1 MVCQTECILAYW
13 STVKE
18 LFEFI
23 MSEKYLKSIKSRM
36 GWQVGLQTATLLAIG
51 ATNANIKKQTQIIG
65 DKLDSLE
72 RETIQGFTDVTE
84 AINSLECTLITGIE
98 DLKWMLGSID
108 DKLGKIIGL
117 IQYSSATESTEQF
130 KIGMELYKQEFYKK
144 SVSNFNLAVEKNPL
158 NLNAKCGLF
167 LAKKHVDKKTDYNL
181 LFEVLRLVD
190 SDFLFHID
198 NAEEVKERSV
208 NYFINFCFSELL
220 IGKDYKSII
229 KFYES
234 EIPNYSREELA
245 IKLKYINA
253 IILSGN
259 NYETLLNEIIIE
271 GKLEKLLIYFNYE
284 EKNKHVV
291 KFLKDVLDF
300 LIIRLPENLLS
311 FENKD
316 FKLVVQK
323 KAKYFHDNI
332 KKNPD
337 LLLKFGFYENGL
349 SNKISKIK
357 TFYDSANQSKSRFDS
372 LEKVLKTSETNLKI
386 VKQISPPIFYK
397 NEENFLNDA
406 YNEMVKEIKQN
417 ISSYMTS
424 TRNNLEKSIKNN
436 TKQKNEL
443 EIYYPDFEDDSDNAT
458 RIVRS
463 FLDNIDL
470 DKKSINVDK
479 IFQ

>member
-1 MVCQTECILAYW
+1 
-13 STVKE
+13 
-18 LFEFI
+18 
-23 MSEKYLKSIKSRM
+23 MSDKYLKSIKSRM
-36 GWQVGLQTATLLAIG
+36 GWQIGLQTATLLAVG
-51 ATNANIKKQTQIIG
+51 ATNASIKKQTQILG
-65 DKLDSLE
+65 DKLDALQ
-72 RETIQGFTDVTE
+72 RETIEGFQNVTD
-84 AINSLECTLITGIE
+84 AINSLECTLIAGIE
-98 DLKWMLGSID
+98 DVKWMLGSID

-144 SVSNFNLAVEKNPL
+144 SILNFNSAIEKNPL

-167 LAKKHVDKKTDYNL
+167 LAKKHVEKKTNYDL
-181 LFEVLRLVD
+181 LFEVLKLVD
-190 SDFLFHID
+190 SDFLFHMD

-220 IGKDYKSII
+220 VSKDYKSII

-234 EIPNYSREELA
+234 EIPNYSREELP

-259 NYETLLNEIIIE
+259 NYEELLNEIISE
-271 GKLEKLLIYFNYE
+271 GKLEKLLLYFNYE
-284 EKNKHVV
+284 KKNKHIV

-300 LIIRLPENLLS
+300 LIIRLPENLS
-311 FENKD
+311 TFESKD
-316 FKLVVQK
+316 LKLIIQK

-357 TFYDSANQSKSRFDS
+357 TFYDSANQAQSRSDS
-372 LEKVLKTSETNLKI
+372 IKKVLQTSETNLKI
-386 VKQISPPIFYK
+386 VKGISPPTFYK

-406 YNEMVKEIKQN
+406 YNSMVKEIKQN
-417 ISSYMTS
+417 ISGYLTT
-424 TRNNLEKSIKNN
+424 TRNNLETSIKFN

-443 EIYYPDFEDDSDNAT
+443 EVYYPDFEDDSDDAT
-458 RIVRS
+458 SIVRS

-470 DKKSINVDK
+470 DKKTINVDK
-479 IFQ
+479 IFQY

>member
-1 MVCQTECILAYW
+1 
-13 STVKE
+13 
-18 LFEFI
+18 
-23 MSEKYLKSIKSRM
+23 M
-36 GWQVGLQTATLLAIG
+36 GWQIGLQTATLLAVG
-51 ATNANIKKQTQIIG
+51 ATNSSIKKQTQILG
-65 DKLDSLE
+65 DKLDSLQ
-72 RETIQGFTDVTE
+72 RETIEGFQNVTE
-84 AINSLECTLITGIE
+84 AINSLECTLIAGIE

-117 IQYSSATESTEQF
+117 IQYSSATESSEQF

-144 SVSNFNLAVEKNPL
+144 SISNFNSAIEKNPL

-167 LAKKHVDKKTDYNL
+167 LAKKRVDKKTNYDL
-181 LFEVLRLVD
+181 LFEVLKLVD
-190 SDFLFHID
+190 SDFLYHMEHAD
-198 NAEEVKERSV
+198 EVKERSV

-220 IGKDYKSII
+220 IAKDYKSII

-234 EIPNYSREELA
+234 EITNYSREELP

-259 NYETLLNEIIIE
+259 NYEALLNEIISE
-271 GKLEKLLIYFNYE
+271 GKLEKLLLYFNYE
-284 EKNKHVV
+284 KKNKHIV

-300 LIIRLPENLLS
+300 LIIRLPENLKTFDKGDL
-311 FENKD
+311 
-316 FKLVVQK
+316 KLILQK

-337 LLLKFGFYENGL
+337 LILKFGFYENGL

-357 TFYDSANQSKSRFDS
+357 TFYDSANQAQFRSDS
-372 LEKVLKTSETNLKI
+372 IEKVLKTSEANLKI
-386 VKQISPPIFYK
+386 VKEISPPIFYK

-406 YNEMVKEIKQN
+406 YNAMVKEIKQN
-417 ISSYMTS
+417 ISSYLTS
-424 TRNNLEKSIKNN
+424 TRNNLETSIKNN

-443 EIYYPDFEDDSDNAT
+443 EVYYPDFEDDSDDAT
-458 RIVRS
+458 SIVRC

-470 DKKSINVDK
+470 DKKTINVDK
-479 IFQ
+479 IFI

>member
-1 MVCQTECILAYW
+1 
-13 STVKE
+13 
-18 LFEFI
+18 
-23 MSEKYLKSIKSRM
+23 M
-36 GWQVGLQTATLLAIG
+36 GWQIGLQTATLLAVG
-51 ATNANIKKQTQIIG
+51 ATNSSIKKQTQILG
-65 DKLDSLE
+65 DKLDSLQ
-72 RETIQGFTDVTE
+72 RETIEGFQNVTE
-84 AINSLECTLITGIE
+84 AINSLECTLIAGIE

-117 IQYSSATESTEQF
+117 IQYSSATESSEQF

-144 SVSNFNLAVEKNPL
+144 SISNFNSAIEKNPL

-167 LAKKHVDKKTDYNL
+167 LAKKRVDKKTNYDL
-181 LFEVLRLVD
+181 LFEVLKLVD
-190 SDFLFHID
+190 SDFLYHMEHAD
-198 NAEEVKERSV
+198 EVKERSV

-220 IGKDYKSII
+220 IAKDYKSII

-234 EIPNYSREELA
+234 EITNYSREELP

-259 NYETLLNEIIIE
+259 NYEELLNEIISE
-271 GKLEKLLIYFNYE
+271 GKLEKLLLYFNYE
-284 EKNKHVV
+284 KKNKHIV

-300 LIIRLPENLLS
+300 LIIRLPENLKTFDKGDL
-311 FENKD
+311 
-316 FKLVVQK
+316 KLILQK

-337 LLLKFGFYENGL
+337 LILKFGFYENGL

-357 TFYDSANQSKSRFDS
+357 TFYDSANQAQFRSDS
-372 LEKVLKTSETNLKI
+372 IEKVLKTSEANLKI
-386 VKQISPPIFYK
+386 VKEISPPIFYK

-406 YNEMVKEIKQN
+406 YNAMVKEIKQN
-417 ISSYMTS
+417 ISSYLTS
-424 TRNNLEKSIKNN
+424 TRNNLETSIKNN

-443 EIYYPDFEDDSDNAT
+443 EVYYPDFEDDSDDAT
-458 RIVRS
+458 SIVRC

-470 DKKSINVDK
+470 DKKTINVDK
-479 IFQ
+479 IFI